1 MKEGNDIWEDIAIPL
16 SSLKSYANADLPVVE
31 RYWLIVPPRKRIR
44 TTVVAIQNGP
54 YKSGF
59 PSKTSRKF
67 ARGNKAA
74 QQRDR
79 TADVST
85 SKNCA

>member
-1 MKEGNDIWEDIAIPL
+1 M
-16 SSLKSYANADLPVVE
+16 
-31 RYWLIVPPRKRIR
+31 R

-54 YKSGF
+54 YRSGF
-59 PSKTSRKF
+59 PSNTSRKF